1 MMLAEEDGQA
11 DMLPVVTLQS
21 PAPSQFCKSMSGVMK
36 SKGCL
41 TVTHWE
47 KDNDLPMRRQI
58 WRDSRYEGDDVKA

>member
-1 MMLAEEDGQA
+1 
-11 DMLPVVTLQS
+11 
-21 PAPSQFCKSMSGVMK
+21 MK

-58 WRDSRYEGDDVKA
+58 WKEMMWKPDADCYSKHSLLWSDLNEVIDQKLQRWGPTHEW

>member
-1 MMLAEEDGQA
+1 
-11 DMLPVVTLQS
+11 
-21 PAPSQFCKSMSGVMK
+21 MK

-58 WRDSRYEGDDVKA
+58 WRDSRYEGDDVKSLMLIVTVNTPYSDQI